1 MAKTAKGACETRML
15 DSLKDLILVYG
26 MDGRVLYANETVS
39 RVLGWPQ
46 AELLGRKVSDL
57 VAPPYDRMLGAR
69 ASRLKEEG
77 ELIITTAYKRKGGG
91 VYPAETRCDL
101 TSMGGKPC
109 VLCIARG
116 IPRGEKTVRAL
127 GEARERYRRLVEGL
141 KGEYFFYQHDA
152 KGVFTYLSPSIKDVL
167 GYTQPRFMKH
177 FAKYFTPNPV
187 NKEARRYTLESLKGR
202 SQPPYKLE
210 LFHAKGGRRWLEVF
224 EVPVRNASGQVV
236 SVEGIAHDIT
246 SRVKAEEELATY
258 RSGLEKL
265 VEERTAELKAVFD
278 RTPVLII
285 LLDSDLKVL
294 RTNAAS
300 HSSGLMGAV
309 LRCVNAR
316 GGDCGRGK
324 LCSGCPVRNAV
335 NGTLR
340 TGKPV
345 SRLEAELET
354 GSGRV
359 CFLLSTALI
368 SAGGVK
374 QLLICLDDITPLK
387 MAEESLR
394 KSEEFRR
401 LILSS
406 VGDGIIGVDG
416 RGRILFMNEAAQA
429 TLGWAFEELRGKNL
443 HAVIH
448 SKRPDG
454 SPYPIADCP
463 MYAAYTERRESV
475 VQDEMLWRKDG
486 TGLYVR
492 YSARPMYA
500 GGEVSGAVVTFSDVT
515 ERRRIET
522 ELRATKERLQTHN
535 AALAELGRGR
545 ESAASDVK
553 GAFREAV
560 ETAASALGADRVG
573 IWFFNEDH
581 SSLACG
587 AMYEKAEHAHSAGPA
602 LSATE
607 FPSFFRLLERERM
620 LVIDDAAS
628 DFRVRDLREA
638 YIRPKN
644 VASILC
650 ISIANGKKTAG
661 VISAERFGKP
671 APWGPDEQ
679 NMLGAVADFAALAIA
694 SSERARLAGM
704 KDFLTHTIVH
714 DLRNPLASIIA
725 AGQLLADGLKG
736 RLSTEMRESLAIL
749 NSMAEEM
756 NGMVSNILDINR
768 LEEGH
773 VPLKAEPFAPERLL
787 RDAAGA
793 VRIAAAHE
801 KKKIRASA
809 RRGLPE
815 LAGDREMLRRVLEN
829 LLMNA
834 VKFAAPGSEIEA
846 GALAAGPGVEFFV
859 KNRGA
864 GIPAQYHSRI
874 FEKFVQIEDP
884 APRKWAG
891 KGLGLAFCKLAVEAH
906 GGRIWVES
914 EPGQGAVFRF
924 LVPLNRAAAGG
935 R

>member
-26 MDGRVLYANETVS
+26 MDGRVLYVNETVC
-39 RVLGWPQ
+39 RVLGWTRE
-46 AELLGRKVSDL
+46 ELFGRKVADL
-57 VAPPYDRMLGAR
+57 VAPPYNRMLGPR
-69 ASRLKEEG
+69 ISRLKAEG
-77 ELIITTAYKRKGGG
+77 ELVISTAYKRKGGG
-91 VYPAETRCDL
+91 VFAAETRCDV
-101 TSMGGKPC
+101 TSMAGKPC

-116 IPRGEKTVRAL
+116 VPSGEKTLKAL

-141 KGEYFFYQHDA
+141 KGEYFFYQHDS
-152 KGVFTYLSPSIKDVL
+152 KGFFTYVSPSIKSVL
-167 GYTQPRFMKH
+167 GYGQEQFLKH
-177 FAKYFTPNPV
+177 FTEYLTDNPV
-187 NKEARRYTLESLKGR
+187 NKEVRKHTRESLRGKA
-202 SQPPYKLE
+202 QPPYKVE
-210 LFHAKGGRRWLEVF
+210 AFHAGGGRRWLEVF
-224 EVPVRNASGQVV
+224 EVPVTDAAGK
-236 SVEGIAHDIT
+236 VEAVDGIAHDIT
-246 SRVKAEEELATY
+246 ARIKADAELESY

-278 RTPVLII
+278 RTPVLMI
-285 LLDSDLKVL
+285 LLDSAMNVL

-300 HSSGLMGAV
+300 HDGNLIGEV
-309 LRCVNAR
+309 LRCVKA
-316 GGDCGRGK
+316 GSGDCGRGRH
-324 LCSGCPVRNAV
+324 CTGCPVRRAV

-340 TGKPV
+340 SGKPV
-345 SRLEAELET
+345 SRLEAEMET
-354 GSGRV
+354 DAGRV
-359 CFLLSTALI
+359 CFLLSTAMI
-368 SAGGVK
+368 NAGGEK
-374 QLLICLDDITPLK
+374 QLLICLDDVTPLK

-416 RGRILFMNEAAQA
+416 KGRILFMNEAAQA
-429 TLGWAFEELRGKNL
+429 MLGWTLEELHGKNL
-443 HAVIH
+443 HALIH

-454 SPYPIADCP
+454 SPYPIDDCP
-463 MYAAYTERRESV
+463 MYAAYTERKESV

-500 GGEVSGAVVTFSDVT
+500 RGEVSGAVVTFSDVT
-515 ERRRIET
+515 ERRRIES

-587 AMYEKAEHAHSAGPA
+587 AMYEKASHAHSEGPA
-602 LSATE
+602 LSAAE

-620 LVIDDAAS
+620 LVVDDAAS

-644 VASILC
+644 IASILC

-714 DLRNPLASIIA
+714 DLRNPLASIIV

-736 RLSTEMRESLAIL
+736 RLSAEMRESLAIL

-768 LEEGH
+768 LEEGS
-773 VPLKAEPFAPERLL
+773 VPLKAVPFAPERLL
-787 RDAAGA
+787 REAAGA
-793 VRIAAAHE
+793 VRIAATHE
-801 KKKIRASA
+801 KKKIKVSA
-809 RRGLPE
+809 PRGLPE
-815 LAGDREMLRRVLEN
+815 LLGDKEMLRRVLDN

-834 VKFAAPGSEIEA
+834 VKFAAAGSEIEA
-846 GALAAGPGVEFFV
+846 GALSAGKNVEFFV

-864 GIPAQYHSRI
+864 GIPAEYHSRI

-924 LVPLNRAAAGG
+924 LVPNRAAGG
-935 R
+935 RR

>member
-1 MAKTAKGACETRML
+1 MAKTAKSACETRLL

-26 MDGRVLYANETVS
+26 MDGRVLYVNDTVC
-39 RVLGWPQ
+39 RVLGWPREQ
-46 AELLGRKVSDL
+46 LLGRNVADL
-57 VAPPYDRMLGAR
+57 VAPPYNRMLGDR
-69 ASRLKEEG
+69 VNRLKEEG
-77 ELIITTAYKRKGGG
+77 ELIISTAYKRKGGG

-116 IPRGEKTVRAL
+116 VPSGEKTLKAL

-141 KGEYFFYQHDA
+141 KGEYFFYQHDS

-167 GYTQPRFMKH
+167 GYTQAQFMQH
-177 FAKYFTPNPV
+177 FAKFFTSNPI

-202 SQPPYKLE
+202 SQPPYRLE
-210 LFHAKGGRRWLEVF
+210 LFHATGGRRWLEVF
-224 EVPVRNASGQVV
+224 EVPVTGASGRVEA
-236 SVEGIAHDIT
+236 VEGIAHDIT
-246 SRVKAEEELATY
+246 ARVKAEEELATY
-258 RSGLEKL
+258 RSGLENL

-278 RTPVLII
+278 RTPVLMI
-285 LLDSDLKVL
+285 LLDSALKVL
-294 RTNAAS
+294 RTNAGS
-300 HSSGLMGAV
+300 HDGSLIGEV
-309 LRCVNAR
+309 LRCVNAV

-324 LCSGCPVRNAV
+324 HCGSCPVRRAV
-335 NGTLR
+335 TGTLR
-340 TGKPV
+340 SGKPI
-345 SRLEAELET
+345 SRLEAEMET
-354 GSGRV
+354 EAGRV
-359 CFLLSTALI
+359 CFLLSTAMI
-368 SAGGVK
+368 SAGGEK
-374 QLLICLDDITPLK
+374 QLLICLDDVTPLK

-406 VGDGIIGVDG
+406 VGDGIIGVDAKG
-416 RGRILFMNEAAQA
+416 QILFMNEAAQA
-429 TLGWAFEELRGKNL
+429 MLGWTLEELHGKNL

-454 SPYPIADCP
+454 SPYHIKDCP
-463 MYAAYTERRESV
+463 MYAAYTERKESV
-475 VQDEMLWRKDG
+475 VQDEMLWCKDG

-500 GGEVSGAVVTFSDVT
+500 RGEVSGAVVTFNDVT
-515 ERRRIET
+515 ERRRIES

-545 ESAASDVK
+545 ESAVSDVK

-587 AMYEKAEHAHSAGPA
+587 AMYEKAAHAHSEGPV
-602 LSATE
+602 LSAAE

-620 LVIDDAAS
+620 LVIDDAVS
-628 DFRVRDLREA
+628 DFRVRDLRDS
-638 YIRPKN
+638 YIKPRN
-644 VASILC
+644 IASILC
-650 ISIANGKKTAG
+650 ISIASGKKTAG

-671 APWGPDEQ
+671 APWRPDEQ

-714 DLRNPLASIIA
+714 DLRNPLAAIIA
-725 AGQLLADGLKG
+725 AGQLLDDGLKG
-736 RLSTEMRESLAIL
+736 RLSEEMRESLSIL

-756 NGMVSNILDINR
+756 NGMISNILDINR
-768 LEEGH
+768 LEEGS
-773 VPLKAEPFAPERLL
+773 VPLKAEPFSPERLL
-787 RDAAGA
+787 RDAAGSA
-793 VRIAAAHE
+793 KIAAAHE
-801 KKKIRASA
+801 KKKVRVSVQ
-809 RRGLPE
+809 RGMPE
-815 LAGDREMLRRVLEN
+815 LNGDREMLRRVLDN

-846 GALAAGPGVEFFV
+846 GALPAGKSVEFFV
-859 KNRGA
+859 RNRGA
-864 GIPAQYHSRI
+864 GIPAEYHSRI

-914 EPGQGAVFRF
+914 QPGQGAVFRF
-924 LVPLNRAAAGG
+924 LVPNRAAGG
-935 R
+935 RR

>member
-1 MAKTAKGACETRML
+1 ML

-26 MDGRVLYANETVS
+26 MDGRVLYANETVC
-39 RVLGWPQ
+39 RVLGWTQ
-46 AELLGRKVSDL
+46 AELLGRKVADL
-57 VAPPYDRMLGAR
+57 VAPPYNRMLGAR
-69 ASRLKEEG
+69 TSRLKAEG
-77 ELIITTAYKRKGGG
+77 ELVITTAYKRKGGG
-91 VYPAETRCDL
+91 VFPAETRCDV
-101 TSMGGKPC
+101 TSMAGKPC

-116 IPRGEKTVRAL
+116 IPGGEKTLNAL

-141 KGEYFFYQHDA
+141 NGEYFFYQHDS

-167 GYTQPRFMKH
+167 GYTQARFMKH
-177 FAKYFTPNPV
+177 FAKYFTPNPI
-187 NKEARRYTLESLKGR
+187 NKEARRYTLGSLKGR

-224 EVPVRNASGQVV
+224 EVPVRGTSGRVEF
-236 SVEGIAHDIT
+236 VEGIAHDIT
-246 SRVKAEEELATY
+246 ARVKAEEELSTY

-285 LLDSDLKVL
+285 LLDSSLNVL
-294 RTNAAS
+294 RTNAGS
-300 HSSGLMGAV
+300 HDGNLIGEV
-309 LRCVNAR
+309 LRCVKAG
-316 GGDCGRGK
+316 GGDCGRGRH
-324 LCSGCPVRNAV
+324 CSGCPVRRAV
-335 NGTLR
+335 AGTLR
-340 TGKPV
+340 SGKPV
-345 SRLEAELET
+345 VRLEAEMET
-354 GSGRV
+354 GSGRA
-359 CFLLSTALI
+359 CFLLSTAVI
-368 SAGGVK
+368 NACGEK
-374 QLLICLDDITPLK
+374 QLLICLDDVTPLK

-416 RGRILFMNEAAQA
+416 KGRILFMNEAAQA
-429 TLGWAFEELRGKNL
+429 MLGWTLEELAGKNL
-443 HAVIH
+443 HTITH
-448 SKRPDG
+448 SRRPDG
-454 SPYPIADCP
+454 SPYPIEDCP
-463 MYAAYTERRESV
+463 MHAAYTEKKESV

-500 GGEVSGAVVTFSDVT
+500 RGEVSGAVVTFSDVT
-515 ERRRIET
+515 ERRRIES

-545 ESAASDVK
+545 ESAAADVK

-560 ETAASALGADRVG
+560 ETAASALDADRVG

-587 AMYEKAEHAHSAGPA
+587 AMYEKAYHAHSEGPA
-602 LSATE
+602 LSAAE

-628 DFRVRDLREA
+628 DFRVRDLRDA
-638 YIRPKN
+638 YIKPKN
-644 VASILC
+644 IASILC

-661 VISAERFGKP
+661 VISAERSGKP
-671 APWGPDEQ
+671 VPWGPDEQ

-725 AGQLLADGLKG
+725 AGQLLAEGLKG
-736 RLSTEMRESLAIL
+736 RLSAEMGDSLAIL

-768 LEEGH
+768 LEEGN
-773 VPLKAEPFAPERLL
+773 VPLKAEPFVPERLL
-787 RDAAGA
+787 REAAGA
-793 VRIAAAHE
+793 VRIAAAQE
-801 KKKIRASA
+801 RKKIKVSAS
-809 RRGLPE
+809 RGLQE
-815 LAGDREMLRRVLEN
+815 LNGDQEMLRRVLEN

-846 GALAAGPGVEFFV
+846 GVRPSGKGAEFFV

-864 GIPAQYHSRI
+864 GIPAEYHSRI

-914 EPGQGAVFRF
+914 KPGQGAVFRF